1 MNRLLQQ
8 LEGPSIVNILSI
20 CYINTSHCQP
30 LAHGG
35 HVGWS
40 SVYCQTIVKIFHQ
53 HISHTFKVDT
63 WAGAQAECDS
73 LGGFLV
79 EAKLVILRI
88 SFLSNFSIIVY
99 FVEVKYNS
107 GLYHCHKKLCI
118 LLPQDGGGSPD
129 TFPACDGCI
138 NKYF

>member
-1 MNRLLQQ
+1 M
-8 LEGPSIVNILSI
+8 SK
-20 CYINTSHCQP
+20 YFINVF
-30 LAHGG
+30 
-35 HVGWS
+35 HV
-40 SVYCQTIVKIFHQ
+40 Y
-53 HISHTFKVDT
+53 KVDT

-129 TFPACDGCI
+129 TFPACDGSI
-138 NKYF
+138 NKSFFPHLIVIFILSSVYLFFSLISTLFIGCVYSALCRLLVVGTH

>member
-1 MNRLLQQ
+1 M
-8 LEGPSIVNILSI
+8 
-20 CYINTSHCQP
+20 
-30 LAHGG
+30 GG
-35 HVGWS
+35 S
-40 SVYCQTIVKIFHQ
+40 PIYCQNISTIYF
-53 HISHTFKVDT
+53 TYKVDT

-107 GLYHCHKKLCI
+107 GLYHCYKKLCS

>member
-1 MNRLLQQ
+1 M
-8 LEGPSIVNILSI
+8 
-20 CYINTSHCQP
+20 
-30 LAHGG
+30 
-35 HVGWS
+35 
-40 SVYCQTIVKIFHQ
+40 
-53 HISHTFKVDT
+53 DT

-129 TFPACDGCI
+129 TFPACDGSI
-138 NKYF
+138 NKSFFPHLIVIFILSSVYLFFSLISTLFIGCVYSALCRLLVVGTH